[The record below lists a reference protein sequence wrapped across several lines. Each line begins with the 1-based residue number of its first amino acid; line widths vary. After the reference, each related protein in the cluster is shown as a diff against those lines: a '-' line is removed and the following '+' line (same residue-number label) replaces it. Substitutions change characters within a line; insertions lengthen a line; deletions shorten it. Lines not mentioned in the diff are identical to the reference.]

1 MEEDLEKEIEALK
14 AIIDRLYISTRM
26 DHEKIERLK
35 EENER
40 LKKHILVMKYV
51 IDPMRDT

>member
-1 MEEDLEKEIEALK
+1 MEEDLKKEIEVLK
-14 AIIDRLYISTRM
+14 AIVDRLYISTRM

-40 LKKHILVMKYV
+40 LKKHIQVLKYV

>member
-1 MEEDLEKEIEALK
+1 MEEELKKEIQTLK
-14 AIIDRLYISTRM
+14 AVIDRLYISTRM

>member
-1 MEEDLEKEIEALK
+1 MEEDLKKELEVLK
-14 AIIDRLYISTRM
+14 AIVDRLYISTRM

-40 LKKHILVMKYV
+40 LKKHIQVLKYV

>member
-1 MEEDLEKEIEALK
+1 MEKELEKEIEALK
-14 AIIDRLYISTRM
+14 AVVDRLYISTRM

-40 LKKHILVMKYV
+40 LKKHIQVLKYV